1 MINKDYL
8 YSTSYKTISDFHPA
22 DESLY
27 IYGYSAEDRSLLI
40 NKMKSNTSFST
51 ITFIELEYSEKDVV
65 VDKKTGTRHYL
76 RSSSSIKDLFEK
88 YPAMTIYID
97 VSGLNNR
104 VSAALLKNALQ
115 LGDIKV
121 RVVYTEP
128 EHYKIEKFKAEGVF
142 NDLSERIDG
151 VEPLPGFANIIPDDI
166 DMKFIALL
174 GFEGGRFTQMYETIQ
189 PPTDKIIPIIG
200 VPGYRP
206 EYPFVAYWGNR
217 QPLSTTE
224 SWQYVK
230 YAAANSIV
238 DVYYLLK
245 KIKKEPPVTKIKIAP
260 IGTKPHA
267 IGAILF
273 AIKHPKDIEI
283 VFDNP
288 KRESKRTE
296 GVGLIVESRVSELLN
311 ED

>member
-8 YSTSYKTISDFHPA
+8 YSTSYRTISDFRP
-22 DESLY
+22 ENGSLY
-27 IYGYSAEDRSLLI
+27 IYGLSTEDRSLLVNNLI
-40 NKMKSNTSFST
+40 SDTSFSSVN
-51 ITFIELEYSEKDVV
+51 FVELEYSEKDVV
-65 VDKKTGTRHYL
+65 TDKKTGTKHSL
-76 RSSSSIKDLFEK
+76 RSSKSIKDLFDT
-88 YPAMTIYID
+88 YPAATIYID

-104 VSAALLKNALQ
+104 VSAAILRNALE
-115 LGDIKV
+115 LKGIKV

-128 EHYKIEKFKAEGVF
+128 EHYKIEKFRAEGVF
-142 NDLSERIDG
+142 NDLSEQIDG
-151 VEPLPGFANIIPDDI
+151 VEPLPGFANIIPDEV
-166 DMKFIALL
+166 DMKFVALL
-174 GFEGGRFTQMYETIQ
+174 GFEGGRFTQMCEIIQ

-217 QPLSTTE
+217 QPLSSTE

-230 YAAANSIV
+230 YAAANSLV

-245 KIKKEPPVTKIKIAP
+245 KIKKQPPVTKIKLAP

-273 AIKHPKDIEI
+273 AIKYPKEVEI

-288 KRESKRTE
+288 KRKSKRTE
-296 GVGLIVESRVSELLN
+296 GVGLIVESKVSELLDEN
-311 ED
+311 